1 MGNSSS
7 SNLNASLSS
16 EHMLARDEDMDF
28 EPVQVVS
35 QPTSP
40 QQQQDKSNDL
50 SQSGVLVEAL
60 PTGVAVM
67 MTDQEKEEI
76 SKRRIVKGTPP
87 TPTTRSTSSTGLSS
101 QAAAEAAAAK
111 AKAAKDDIANAELLE
126 EHHSHVATVISSVND
141 DELLLESLEL
151 DKQQRLKTLS
161 REQKTKREKAIEE
174 RRKHPAGGVAGASSS
189 TSKDSSSSSTT
200 TGTSTTTTPENSK
213 PKAKP
218 NPFSRFLSAFSVES
232 QFPKHKRAYTKDE
245 NDDTSEDFQLEAK
258 RLKRNDRD
266 DDEEEEEGSPPASF
280 WQDQWPWIAA
290 ATAVA
295 ALAVLVAQRLKKR

>member
-1 MGNSSS
+1 
-7 SNLNASLSS
+7 
-16 EHMLARDEDMDF
+16 MLARDEDMDF

-174 RRKHPAGGVAGASSS
+174 RRKHPAGGVAGAVVHRRIRHRLLLPQVQARLRLRRIRNQRPNPIRFR
-189 TSKDSSSSSTT
+189 DSSAPFRWNPNSPSTNEP
-200 TGTSTTTTPENSK
+200 TPKMKMMIPVKIFNW
-213 PKAKP
+213 
-218 NPFSRFLSAFSVES
+218 
-232 QFPKHKRAYTKDE
+232 
-245 NDDTSEDFQLEAK
+245 
-258 RLKRNDRD
+258 KRND
-266 DDEEEEEGSPPASF
+266 
-280 WQDQWPWIAA
+280 
-290 ATAVA
+290 
-295 ALAVLVAQRLKKR
+295 

>member
-1 MGNSSS
+1 
-7 SNLNASLSS
+7 
-16 EHMLARDEDMDF
+16 MDF
-28 EPVQVVS
+28 EPVQV
-35 QPTSP
+35 QPPSP
-40 QQQQDKSNDL
+40 QQQDKSNDL
-50 SQSGVLVEAL
+50 SQSGVLVEAVVE
-60 PTGVAVM
+60 TT
-67 MTDQEKEEI
+67 MTDQEREEI

-87 TPTTRSTSSTGLSS
+87 TPTSSTAVSS
-101 QAAAEAAAAK
+101 QAAETAAAKK
-111 AKAAKDDIANAELLE
+111 AKAAKDDITNAELLE

-141 DELLLESLEL
+141 DALLQESLEL

-161 REQKTKREKAIEE
+161 MKQKTKREKAIEE
-174 RRKHPAGGVAGASSS
+174 RRKHPTGGAAAGGASSS
-189 TSKDSSSSSTT
+189 TSKDSSSTSTT

-258 RLKRNDRD
+258 RLKRND
-266 DDEEEEEGSPPASF
+266 EEEDEGSPPASF